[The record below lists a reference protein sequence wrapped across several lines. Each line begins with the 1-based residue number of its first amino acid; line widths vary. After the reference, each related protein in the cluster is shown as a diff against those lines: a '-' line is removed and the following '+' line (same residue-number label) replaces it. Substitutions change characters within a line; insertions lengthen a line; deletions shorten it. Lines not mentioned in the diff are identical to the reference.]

1 VTPRIAL
8 ELAVFAAVLVADAF
22 GLVPITLTLG
32 LLPAVW
38 ILMRLAREPWSAI
51 GLSLPPR
58 PGRAILLGIAAGLAM
73 ELLAVHVTSPWL
85 GGLLGGEPE
94 HSELEGIRGRLEL
107 LALMLVLNWT
117 LAAFGEELCFRG
129 FLMDRLARALG
140 GARTGWT
147 VALLATS
154 ALFGWLHAEQGP
166 AGAVQEALSG
176 LLLGLLFLA
185 TGRNLTV
192 PIVAHGVSNSL
203 AFVLLYLG
211 RYTGQ
216 T

>member
-1 VTPRIAL
+1 MPLT
-8 ELAVFAAVLVADAF
+8 LA
-22 GLVPITLTLG
+22 LG

-38 ILMRLAREPWSAI
+38 ILLRLAREPWSSI

-58 PGRAILLGIAAGLAM
+58 PARAIALGVVAGLAM
-73 ELLAVHVTSPWL
+73 ELVAVFVTSPWL
-85 GGLLGGEPE
+85 GSLLGGEPD
-94 HSELEGIRGRLEL
+94 HAELEPVRGRLDL
-107 LALMLVLNWT
+107 LIVLLVLNWP

-129 FLMDRLARALG
+129 FLMGRLARACG
-140 GARTGWT
+140 GGRAGWT
-147 VALLATS
+147 VALLAVS
-154 ALFGWLHAEQGP
+154 ALFGGLHAEQNV
-166 AGAVQEALSG
+166 AGAAQEALSG

-192 PIVAHGVSNSL
+192 PITAHGVSNSL